1 MKIDGVIIP
10 LKNCDMSKLHSI
22 TVHAIGFEKMQEFL
36 EALNWCLEETGNDKI
51 DINDNKIVT
60 YDLEKKDPVKDLDW
74 NSMPEFKFNDLL
86 KNKFSITLYFPKV
99 MPQDFKV
106 QLESI
111 IGEIREK
118 TKTAYYGI
126 KDEGLFIERGMC
138 YKTTENV
145 QPLYPIY
152 IISKGRSD
160 RQLTANYLKSIRV
173 PFRVVVEPQEYA
185 DYVKYLN
192 PTNILTLPDEYLGL
206 NQGGIPARNFC
217 LHHSRANGDKRHWIL
232 DDNIMAYYR
241 YNDSHRYKLKSGA
254 CFRILEDYVDRYE
267 NIYLAGHNYRMF
279 AVTTNLRIKAITV
292 NTRIYSSILIQND
305 IKHEWRGRY
314 NEDTDLSL
322 RVLKDGG
329 RTLLFNCILADKTT
343 TGRMKGGNTSSIYSV
358 ENAMFLK
365 ADSLRQQHPD
375 VTQVRK
381 KFGRDHHVVNYN
393 TFKNNS
399 AKLLVEDVPKEAN
412 EYTMYLS
419 KD

>member
-1 MKIDGVIIP
+1 MKIDGVKVP
-10 LKNCDMSKLHSI
+10 LKNCDMKTLHSI
-22 TVHAIGFEKMQEFL
+22 TIHTIGQEKMDEFIIL
-36 EALNWCLEETGNDKI
+36 LNRCLEETNNDLVKVTDSKI
-51 DINDNKIVT
+51 HTNDISENDT
-60 YDLEKKDPVKDLDW
+60 TKDLDW
-74 NSMPEFKFNDLL
+74 NSMPEFKYSSLYE
-86 KNKFSITLYFPKV
+86 NKFSLTLYFPKI
-99 MPQDFKV
+99 MPLDFKE
-106 QLESI
+106 QLASV
-111 IGEIREK
+111 IGDFTDK
-118 TKTAYYGI
+118 TKTAYYGE
-126 KDEGLFIERGMC
+126 KDERLFIQKGLC
-138 YKTTENV
+138 YKTTENI

-152 IISKGRSD
+152 IISKGRSEK
-160 RQLTANYLKSIRV
+160 QLTANYLKSIRV
-173 PFRVVVEPQEYA
+173 PFKVVVEPQEYD
-185 DYVKYLN
+185 DYVKHLNPASLLVLPAEYLN
-192 PTNILTLPDEYLGL
+192 L

-254 CFRILEDYVDRYE
+254 CFRIIEDYVDRYE

-279 AVTTNLRIKAITV
+279 AITSNLKLKAITT

-329 RTLLFNCILADKTT
+329 RTLLFNCVLADKTT
-343 TGRMKGGNTSSIYSV
+343 TGRMKGGNTSGIYSV

-375 VTQVRK
+375 VTKITTRY
-381 KFGRDHHVVNYN
+381 GRDHHLVDYSGFKKN
-393 TFKNNS
+393 T

-419 KD
+419 QE